1 MTEWGRDTP
10 WRQGHLLTSETC
22 KTLGLCHR
30 DYPDRTLVVIAT
42 HDCDLAQ
49 LPEFEPIIE
58 VIVGKIIEKF
68 DGNLTHA
75 KNSRRLH
82 IEFNGVVPLLAE
94 FVATDKQRIK
104 KEILS
109 DHLPCAENRL
119 TPENYS
125 IYQYWLA
132 SRYRRSAF
140 PDEFERRLKYETRLD
155 KKIVKALEPH
165 GSDIAGIFFDVDDG
179 EDVKREGSDDT
190 YTLDIYIL
198 HSAEPNFMAAEA
210 AAMKAAEI
218 IKHAFIEK
226 LYSPTKTWQHIEL
239 RACEIVSE
247 TALTYYNFKQLK
259 RWRLEHMSLSCDPQQ
274 QTLIE

>member
-82 IEFNGVVPLLAE
+82 IEFNGDVPLLAE

-109 DHLPCAENRL
+109 DYLPCTENQF
-119 TPENYS
+119 TPENYN
-125 IYQYWLA
+125 IYQRWLA

-140 PDEFERRLKYETRLD
+140 PEEFERRLKETKLAS
-155 KKIVKALEPH
+155 KIAKTLEPL
-165 GSDIAGIFFDVDDG
+165 GANIAGIFFDIDG
-179 EDVKREGSDDT
+179 GEEIRRQGSDDP

-198 HSAEPNFMAAEA
+198 YSAEPDLMAAA
-210 AAMKAAEI
+210 AAAIKAAEI
-218 IKHAFIEK
+218 IKQAFTEK
-226 LYSPTKTWQHIEL
+226 LYNLTKTWQHIEL
-239 RACEIVSE
+239 RACDVVSE
-247 TALTYYNFKQLK
+247 TALTYHDFKRLK
-259 RWRLEHMSLSCDPQQ
+259 SWRLEHMSLSCDPQQ